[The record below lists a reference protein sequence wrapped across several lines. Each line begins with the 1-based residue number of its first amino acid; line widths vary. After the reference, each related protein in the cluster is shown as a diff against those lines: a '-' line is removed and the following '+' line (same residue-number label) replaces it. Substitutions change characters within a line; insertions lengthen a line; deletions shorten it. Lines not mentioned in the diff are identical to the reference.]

1 MSSPANF
8 EAAYKLRRERRLNNI
23 ERYKN
28 QIVKYETKMKDLT
41 DKSQIHVKKKGKQ
54 RMPD

>member
-28 QIVKYETKMKDLT
+28 QIVKYETKMRDLT
-41 DKSQIHVKKKGKQ
+41 DKSQIHVKEKGKQ